1 MNQLQE
7 EIRQHFTDYEFHPV
21 IAKLQMYCSEDL
33 GGFYLDILK
42 DRLYTGGTHSLA
54 RRSAQTAIWHITQSL
69 LRLMAPILSF
79 TVEEAW
85 SVFASKEMY
94 QQSDETIF
102 TQTFYTLPKI
112 NESDALL
119 GKYRS
124 IQAIRADVLKQ
135 LEEVR
140 VSGAIGS
147 SLQAEV
153 DVHASGDK
161 LTLLQE
167 LGDDLKFVLI
177 TSAATVT
184 ACSTSADEKINVKA
198 STYKKCER
206 CWHYRADVGTHAE
219 HPGLCGRCHTNLFG
233 AGEKRRIA

>member
-1 MNQLQE
+1 M
-7 EIRQHFTDYEFHPV
+7 H
-21 IAKLQMYCSEDL
+21 
-33 GGFYLDILK
+33 
-42 DRLYTGGTHSLA
+42 
-54 RRSAQTAIWHITQSL
+54 
-69 LRLMAPILSF
+69 
-79 TVEEAW
+79 
-85 SVFASKEMY
+85 

-102 TQTFYTLPKI
+102 TQTFYSFPLI
-112 NESDALL
+112 SDSEALL
-119 GKYRS
+119 QKFQS
-124 IQAIRADVLKQ
+124 IQEIRAEVLKQ

-161 LTLLQE
+161 FALLHE

-184 ACSTSADEKINVKA
+184 ACSSSAEEKIVVKA